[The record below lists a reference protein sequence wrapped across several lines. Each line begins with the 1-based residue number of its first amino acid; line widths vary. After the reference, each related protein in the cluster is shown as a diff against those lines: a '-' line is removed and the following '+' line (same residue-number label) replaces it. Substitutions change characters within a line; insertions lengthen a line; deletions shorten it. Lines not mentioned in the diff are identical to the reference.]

1 MNVKLVRT
9 TSGEDVICEV
19 LSETDDSV
27 TFSNAIVAVPAGN
40 GQIGFAPWS
49 PLLSKDV
56 KELTLDKKFV
66 MYIAEAQ
73 DQIVTEYQSMFS
85 PITVSYTHLTL
96 PTTPYV

>member
-49 PLLSKDV
+49 PLLSK
-56 KELTLDKKFV
+56 E
-66 MYIAEAQ
+66 
-73 DQIVTEYQSMFS
+73 
-85 PITVSYTHLTL
+85 
-96 PTTPYV
+96 

>member
-27 TFSNAIVAVPAGN
+27 TVSNAIVAVPAGN

-49 PLLSKDV
+49 PLLSKEV
-56 KELTLDKKFV
+56 KELTIDKKFV
-66 MYIAEAQ
+66 MYIADAQ

-85 PITVSYTHLTL
+85 PIIAPSKKLAL
-96 PTTPYV
+96 

>member
-19 LSETDDSV
+19 LNETDDSV

-49 PLLSKDV
+49 PLLSKEV
-56 KELTLDKKFV
+56 KELTIDKKFV

-85 PITVSYTHLTL
+85 PIIAPSKKLAL
-96 PTTPYV
+96 

>member
-49 PLLSKDV
+49 PLLSKEV
-56 KELTLDKKFV
+56 KELTIDKKFV
-66 MYIAEAQ
+66 MYIACLLY
-73 DQIVTEYQSMFS
+73 TS
-85 PITVSYTHLTL
+85 PSPRDLSTSRM
-96 PTTPYV
+96 PSSA